1 MTDNQIGLGLM
12 IGEGVVEDAKQYA
25 INVSSH
31 HRRKKRG
38 GINFLVVMAKPSSST
53 LPSPSQEPEQTSAV

>member
-38 GINFLVVMAKPSSST
+38 GVNFLVVMAKPFINASMSFTRTRTNT
-53 LPSPSQEPEQTSAV
+53 LHI